1 MATRSDD
8 VNVDMVNITH
18 NNQDRRILVIYVGGT
33 IGMMKNDEGSLSPKT
48 GYLTNEMRNMHELTC
63 NNEIAPFDIIE
74 YETLLDSSDMNA
86 RDYLR
91 IAHDIE
97 CNYDKYN
104 GFLIAHGTDTMHY
117 TASALSFL
125 LSNLAKPVIIVGSMI
140 SLA

>member
-1 MATRSDD
+1 MATRSGD
-8 VNVDMVNITH
+8 VSVDVVNITH

-33 IGMMKNDEGSLSPKT
+33 IGMMKNDEGSLSPKA

-86 RDYLR
+86 HDYLR

-97 CNYDKYN
+97 RNYDKYN